1 MLAAGKI
8 SKRCQEISGPVI
20 AARIVTNIHT
30 AKICQRVSG
39 CLDQPR
45 AFAPGRSVYL
55 RLVCGVFGQEL
66 STVGLFH
73 PSVCSASLIRFCQ

>member
-1 MLAAGKI
+1 MAVNPSYTTDTGPAQKSQRKNAMLAAGTI

-45 AFAPGRSVYL
+45 G
-55 RLVCGVFGQEL
+55 
-66 STVGLFH
+66 
-73 PSVCSASLIRFCQ
+73 